1 MAESI
6 AHICSS
12 LDALMREFDIVT
24 HNLANVSTVG
34 YKRRCSSFAKSLE
47 AQESTEEETD
57 CCVTANAQFDFSQGN
72 IVETGRALDLALYGK
87 GFFVVETPEGPLY
100 TRNGVFHLNQNRQIV
115 NSDGRIV
122 AGQLG
127 PVTIPNNISVS
138 QLYIAGDGS
147 VKAGQTTIDRLRLVD
162 FKDDEKTLVPAGANC
177 FRKPEEVEPAAAEQ
191 MVVKQG
197 YQEASNVRMVD
208 ELVNMITVSRL
219 YEANMRF
226 VSAAKD
232 ASSSIIS
239 VASA

>member
-1 MAESI
+1 
-6 AHICSS
+6 
-12 LDALMREFDIVT
+12 
-24 HNLANVSTVG
+24 
-34 YKRRCSSFAKSLE
+34 
-47 AQESTEEETD
+47 
-57 CCVTANAQFDFSQGN
+57 
-72 IVETGRALDLALYGK
+72 
-87 GFFVVETPEGPLY
+87 VVETPEGPLY